1 MSDPDYFIELYI
13 KDRRSFSGRYVA
25 ADLFKE
31 TFWQYRE
38 SRESR
43 NRYNAPVHNSA
54 AVLSAEQFRR
64 MLKYTK
70 RHERDVAVFLTGIPG
85 AGKTSSVLSGGE
97 LPSHYRVI
105 FEGQLSNFDTTTEKL
120 KQAIA
125 ANLKPLIIV
134 VHALPENALKNTIK
148 RFNEEG
154 RGASINVMSA
164 IQGGL
169 PDSLAEMH
177 RLLGNKVS
185 LIVQD
190 NRDISNPQTMM
201 GWKYLSILLSEGNH
215 EQIKQR
221 LSRTIE
227 QLYTTGTISA
237 LCYQQAIG
245 GAPIG

>member
-1 MSDPDYFIELYI
+1 M
-13 KDRRSFSGRYVA
+13 RS
-25 ADLFKE
+25 
-31 TFWQYRE
+31 
-38 SRESR
+38 
-43 NRYNAPVHNSA
+43 
-54 AVLSAEQFRR
+54 
-64 MLKYTK
+64 
-70 RHERDVAVFLTGIPG
+70 
-85 AGKTSSVLSGGE
+85 
-97 LPSHYRVI
+97 
-105 FEGQLSNFDTTTEKL
+105 
-120 KQAIA
+120 
-125 ANLKPLIIV
+125 
-134 VHALPENALKNTIK
+134 

-185 LIVQD
+185 LLVQD

-201 GWKYLSILLSEGNH
+201 GWKYFSILLSQGNH

-227 QLYTTGTISA
+227 QLYTTGTTSA
-237 LCYQQAIG
+237 PCYQQAIG